1 MRIDDY
7 ITDDERKVIEYLR
20 NKNRMEQDEILK
32 EQENGNTLRN
42 DNTGKRII

>member
-7 ITDDERKVIEYLR
+7 ITDAEKQVIEYLK

-32 EQENGNTLRN
+32 EQDNGEF
-42 DNTGKRII
+42 